1 MQILGEAIERAPE
14 SRDGWV
20 NTVCAGDE
28 ALRAEV
34 ARLLARQK
42 PAAQFLE
49 ESPLATV
56 AESNG
61 RSMVGERVGLYK
73 IISEIGRGGMGAVYL
88 AERDD
93 AHFTRRV
100 ALKLIKRGMD
110 TDFVVQR
117 FRSERQILASL
128 DHPNIAGLI
137 DGGATEADLPYFIME
152 YVEGQPINKYAN
164 ANNLS
169 TNERLKLFRTVCSA
183 VQYAHQNLVI
193 HRDLKPS
200 NILVTKEGEPKL
212 LDFGIAKLLQ
222 ADGEAETELT
232 ATAVRVMTPEYAS
245 PEQIKGERITTS
257 SDVYS
262 LGVLLY
268 ELLTGQRPYRVKS
281 RQPDEIAKAICEQEP
296 ERPSAAVRMTAFRV
310 PTSVGSSD
318 GDKSPTEVGTLNT
331 RNLKLLRGDL
341 DNIVL
346 KALRKEPQRRY
357 GSADQF
363 SEDIRRHLEGLPVT
377 ARKATLS
384 YRASKFVQRNK
395 IGVAAAVVIL
405 LTLLGGIIAT
415 GWEARKARIE
425 SARAEQRFNEVR
437 QLAHSVL
444 FDYHDAI
451 AVLPGSTAVRHRLVK
466 DALQYLDNL
475 SKETG
480 NDTSLL
486 RELAGAYE
494 KVAAIQGGVAMSG
507 RGTLLSASNLGDMP
521 GALESLRKA
530 IAIRERLF
538 AMDQGNKEVQQEL
551 AFCYVTIGF
560 LHVLNGPP
568 DKAVENLRKGM
579 PIMEELV
586 AADPTDEDL
595 QYKLWN
601 VYLALAKAL
610 GSPAVPNLGDTE
622 GALAYMNKAQT
633 LGADMVSKQPT
644 NLAYQNMLSSMHGA
658 YGAIQFGAGR
668 KQEALE
674 SYKKNVAIAQEILKR
689 DPSNTFYRRQMA
701 VSLGNLGNTKLD
713 MNEVGALDSFRQA
726 LAIYES
732 LAAADPNDADIRKN
746 SAVGYRNVG
755 VALGTGNRIEALNN
769 FHKALQ
775 ILAELVVKDL
785 TNADYRRQWA
795 TTYLLLSRFQSQA
808 NDLNGAVDSANQG
821 IKIDEALVASSST
834 NVSARNT
841 LAQLDSQ
848 LGASHA
854 ALGTKSG
861 AGKQNA
867 QWQAAKDA
875 YQKSLDIYE
884 DMKSKGTLSGADAGK
899 ADELAKEIAKC
910 DAALRI
916 SN

>member
-1 MQILGEAIERAPE
+1 MQILSEALEREPE
-14 SRDGWV
+14 SRDAWV
-20 NTVCAGDE
+20 DSTCAGDE
-28 ALRAEV
+28 SLRREV
-34 ARLLARQK
+34 VRLLAQQTS
-42 PAAQFLE
+42 AAEFLE
-49 ESPLATV
+49 ESPLAAV

-61 RSMVGERVGLYK
+61 RSMIGERVGLYK
-73 IISEIGRGGMGAVYL
+73 ITSEIGRGGMGAVYL

-93 AHFTRRV
+93 QQFKKRV
-100 ALKLIKRGMD
+100 AVKLIKRGMD

-117 FRSERQILASL
+117 FRNERQILANL
-128 DHPNIAGLI
+128 DHPNIARLL

-152 YVEGQPINKYAN
+152 YVEGESIIEYAK
-164 ANNLS
+164 ANQLS
-169 TNERLKLFRTVCSA
+169 TTERLKLFRTVCSA

-222 ADGEAETELT
+222 ADSEAETELT

-268 ELLTGQRPYRVKS
+268 ELLTGCRPYRVKS
-281 RQPDEIAKAICEQEP
+281 RQPAELAKAICEQEP
-296 ERPSAAVRMTAFRV
+296 ERPSATGRRGDPETDGGGR
-310 PTSVGSSD
+310 SVAP
-318 GDKSPTEVGTLNT
+318 SPHLPFSASQ
-331 RNLKLLRGDL
+331 LRGDL
-341 DNIVL
+341 DNIIL

-357 GSADQF
+357 ASVEQF
-363 SEDIRRHLEGLPVT
+363 SEDIRRHLEGLPVI
-377 ARKATLS
+377 ARKATPS
-384 YRASKFVQRNK
+384 YRTAKFIQRNK
-395 IGVAAAVVIL
+395 IGVAAAAIIL
-405 LTLLGGIIAT
+405 LTLVGGIIGTA
-415 GWEARKARIE
+415 WQAHKARVQ
-425 SARAEQRFNEVR
+425 SAIAERRFNEVR

-451 AVLPGSTAVRHRLVK
+451 AVLPGSTAVRQRLVK

-486 RELAGAYE
+486 RELAGAYG
-494 KVAAIQGGVAMSG
+494 KVAAVQGGVAMSG
-507 RGTLLSASNLGDMP
+507 RGTLLSASSLADMP

-530 IAIRERLF
+530 IAIRERVF
-538 AMDQGNKEVQQEL
+538 AMEPNNKEVRQEL

-579 PIMEELV
+579 PIMEALA
-586 AADPTDEDL
+586 AADPADEDL

-622 GALAYMNKAQT
+622 GALVYMNKAQT
-633 LGADMVSKQPT
+633 LGADLVSKHPT
-644 NLAYQNMLSSMHGA
+644 NLSYQNMLSSMHGA
-658 YGAIQFGAGR
+658 FGAIQFGAGR

-674 SYKKNVAIAQEILKR
+674 SYKKNVAIAQEIVDR
-689 DPSNTFYRRQMA
+689 DPSNTFYRRQLA
-701 VSLGNLGNTKLD
+701 VSLGNVGNTMLD
-713 MNEVGALDSFRQA
+713 MNDQAGALDYFRQA

-732 LAAADPNDADIRKN
+732 MVAADPNDADIRKN
-746 SAVGYRNVG
+746 SAVGYRNVAT
-755 VALGTGNRIEALNN
+755 ALGTGNRIEALKN

-775 ILAELVVKDL
+775 VLAELTSKDP

-795 TTYLLLSRFQSQA
+795 TTYLLLSRVQSQA
-808 NDLNGAVDSANQG
+808 NDLSGAIDSAVQG
-821 IKIDEALVASSST
+821 IRIDEVLVATSPT
-834 NVSARNT
+834 NASARST
-841 LAQLDSQ
+841 LALLYSQ

-854 ALGTKSG
+854 AF
-861 AGKQNA
+861 
-867 QWQAAKDA
+867 AAKAGASKGDEHWRAARDA
-875 YQKSLDIYE
+875 FQKSLDIYQ
-884 DMKSKGTLSGADAGK
+884 DMKSKGKLSGADVNK
-899 ADELAKEIAKC
+899 PEELAKEIAKC
-910 DAALRI
+910 DDALKKVPGQ
-916 SN
+916 